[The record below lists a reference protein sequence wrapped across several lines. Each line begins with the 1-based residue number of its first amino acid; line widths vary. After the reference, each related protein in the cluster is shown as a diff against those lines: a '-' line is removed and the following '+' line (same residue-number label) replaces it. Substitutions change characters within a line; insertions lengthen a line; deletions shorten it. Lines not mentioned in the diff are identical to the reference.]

1 MDRAEYLYKTYEC
14 SYYFMSL
21 DGVLDEYKSYNI
33 DDETEEKWMQEFIEE
48 NISSITAKNACNKVL
63 KIYHLGREATNEK
76 QLEKLFNTVNKIYGI
91 SDQEIIMICEDM
103 QQMVRRGYR
112 VDKEKTKKIIKNLIN
127 RISDADALDYRFIQ
141 SYNALNEY
149 CDKKDEIDEIA
160 LNHLILQLSINIGEI
175 TNHYDNKDIVLQ
187 KAEDT
192 KLILEC
198 LKKEL
203 NIK

>member
-48 NISSITAKNACNKVL
+48 NISSITAKNACDKVL

-103 QQMVRRGYR
+103 QQMIRRGYR
-112 VDKEKTKKIIKNLIN
+112 VDKEKTKKIMKNLLSRVLN
-127 RISDADALDYRFIQ
+127 VDELNDRFTK
-141 SYNALNEY
+141 SYNLLKEY
-149 CDKKDEIDEIA
+149 CNEKDKIDKIA

-198 LKKEL
+198 LKGEL

>member
-21 DGVLDEYKSYNI
+21 DGTLDEYKSYNI
-33 DDETEEKWMQEFIEE
+33 DNETEEKWMQEFIEE
-48 NISSITAKNACNKVL
+48 NISSITEENACDKVI

-76 QLEKLFNTVNKIYGI
+76 QLDKLLSTVNRIYGI

-103 QQMVRRGYR
+103 QQMIRRGYR
-112 VDKEKTKKIIKNLIN
+112 VDKEKTKKIMKNLLSKVLN
-127 RISDADALDYRFIQ
+127 VDELNDRFIK
-141 SYNALNEY
+141 SYNLLKEY
-149 CDKKDEIDEIA
+149 CNEKDKIDEIA